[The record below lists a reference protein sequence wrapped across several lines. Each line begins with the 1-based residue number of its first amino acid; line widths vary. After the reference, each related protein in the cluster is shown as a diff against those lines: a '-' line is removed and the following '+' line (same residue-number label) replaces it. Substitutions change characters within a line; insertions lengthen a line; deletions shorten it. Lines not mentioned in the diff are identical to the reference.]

1 MMAFVG
7 SEFFPSTDEGTF
19 SISLEMPVGGSL
31 AETDRA
37 LYKIEEVLEKEPVVQ
52 SVYTALGTTESGE
65 FSTSGGVNLGVVVVQ
80 LVDKKERDESTR
92 QIIKKLRPQLA
103 NIPAAKLVLM
113 ESSHF
118 GEAGEAPLQ
127 IEITGSDMNKL
138 VEISDQVKKV
148 VEDTKGTV
156 DVNSSWKIG
165 KPELKILP
173 ERAELSDAGI
183 SAGQVAMELRNMI
196 EGQVASK
203 YREGGDEY
211 EIKVKLAERDRQ
223 SLKQV
228 GEYLISSP
236 NGNIPLARLAK
247 LEYTEGPTTI
257 YRKNKVRLVVISSNL
272 AGTTLGQIQ
281 SKLKPQLAKIELP
294 PGYKINF
301 GGQSEYMAESFQEML
316 KALILATILTYM
328 LMAAILESYKNP
340 FIIMLTLP
348 LAFIG
353 VSLSLLL
360 SGKTLS
366 MLTMMAIVMLVG
378 IVVNNGILLLDY
390 IGLLRREG
398 KDLRGAILEGCPV
411 RLRPIIMTN
420 LAAILGMLPL
430 ALGFGAAGEM
440 RSSMGIVSIGGL
452 ISSTIFTLYLI
463 PIIYASFEGLRKLEG
478 AGDMK

>member
-1 MMAFVG
+1 
-7 SEFFPSTDEGTF
+7 
-19 SISLEMPVGGSL
+19 
-31 AETDRA
+31 
-37 LYKIEEVLEKEPVVQ
+37 
-52 SVYTALGTTESGE
+52 
-65 FSTSGGVNLGVVVVQ
+65 
-80 LVDKKERDESTR
+80 
-92 QIIKKLRPQLA
+92 
-103 NIPAAKLVLM
+103 
-113 ESSHF
+113 
-118 GEAGEAPLQ
+118 
-127 IEITGSDMNKL
+127 
-138 VEISDQVKKV
+138 
-148 VEDTKGTV
+148 
-156 DVNSSWKIG
+156 
-165 KPELKILP
+165 
-173 ERAELSDAGI
+173 
-183 SAGQVAMELRNMI
+183 
-196 EGQVASK
+196 
-203 YREGGDEY
+203 
-211 EIKVKLAERDRQ
+211 
-223 SLKQV
+223 
-228 GEYLISSP
+228 
-236 NGNIPLARLAK
+236 
-247 LEYTEGPTTI
+247 
-257 YRKNKVRLVVISSNL
+257 
-272 AGTTLGQIQ
+272 
-281 SKLKPQLAKIELP
+281 
-294 PGYKINF
+294 
-301 GGQSEYMAESFQEML
+301 
-316 KALILATILTYM
+316 
-328 LMAAILESYKNP
+328 MAAILESYKNP